1 MKLKDISIGKRL
13 GLGFAVF
20 VGIIVILVVIGA
32 LGMSRLNNTLTEF
45 AQVNM
50 TKIGL
55 VTTIKEKIS
64 GIDKAILFLVAA
76 KDQANKEDALK
87 RIDEARAE
95 YKKAL
100 EALGQ
105 LEKQADAKALM
116 AAINDALVTGK
127 QANAKV
133 IELASA
139 GKAEEAASL
148 YATATVA
155 VVQKANSACN
165 DLVKFYEKDITSN
178 SSNAELLPQ
187 KSRSSY
193 RHGPSVCRPRRYHEL
208 QALLRHGH
216 PNRP

>member
-100 EALGQ
+100 EALGRAR
-105 LEKQADAKALM
+105 E
-116 AAINDALVTGK
+116 
-127 QANAKV
+127 
-133 IELASA
+133 A
-139 GKAEEAASL
+139 GRRQSL
-148 YATATVA
+148 DGCD
-155 VVQKANSACN
+155 Q
-165 DLVKFYEKDITSN
+165 
-178 SSNAELLPQ
+178 
-187 KSRSSY
+187 
-193 RHGPSVCRPRRYHEL
+193 
-208 QALLRHGH
+208 
-216 PNRP
+216 